1 MSGSEVSVF
10 DDNYFGVNQVA
21 EESATLIE
29 RLFECPMAQRRCSSG
44 VGGEIGGNV
53 RQGRVVGGSNAG
65 WLHVDSGDE
74 RVAHT
79 GLPVTSK
86 NAVNA
91 LRR

>member
-10 DDNYFGVNQVA
+10 EDNYVGVNHVA

-29 RLFECPMAQRRCSSG
+29 RLFECPKAQRRCSSG
-44 VGGEIGGNV
+44 VGAEIGSNV
-53 RQGRVVGGSNAG
+53 RQGRGVGGSNAG
-65 WLHVDSGDE
+65 WLHVDSGRE
-74 RVAHT
+74 RVANT
-79 GLPVTSK
+79 GFPVTSK